1 MTLCWSTNIPIKIP
15 SKHKSKTWKFAG
27 EFLLRKQFQKD
38 QVEFANGHVI
48 NS

>member
-27 EFLLRKQFQKD
+27 VNFYY
-38 QVEFANGHVI
+38 G
-48 NS
+48 NSSERSIGIW